1 MINVLLTGGLGYIGS
16 NITFKLLENQLFDV
30 IIVDSLVNSKIDKL
44 VTLEN
49 ISKRKIKFYN
59 YDMNNIVLLESIF
72 QENKIDIVIH
82 LAGLK
87 SVNESI
93 TKPIL
98 YYHNNIFIT
107 LNLLKIMEKYNC
119 YNLIFS
125 SSATVYGNQ
134 LVPFNEN
141 QQTGINLSNPYGKT
155 KYIIEEI
162 LKDHYKSNPKINIII
177 LRYFNPIGSDESG
190 KLFDDPNAIPNNLYP
205 YLLKVYNQELPI
217 LNIYGDNYE
226 TIDGTCARDFI
237 HVIDLALGHIK
248 SIDYLLEKKGFEI
261 FNLGSGYPTSVL
273 QIVKTFEKVNKTKI
287 NYQIVERRKGD
298 ISIMYADVSKAN
310 KLLNWSCLYNLEDM
324 LKLH

>member
-16 NITFKLLENQLFDV
+16 NITVKLLENKLFDV
-30 IIVDSLVNSKIDKL
+30 IIVDNLVNSKVDKL
-44 VTLEN
+44 LTLEN
-49 ISKRKIKFYN
+49 ISKRKIKFYD
-59 YDMNNIVLLESIF
+59 YDLNNIVLLESIF
-72 QENKIDIVIH
+72 QANKIDIVIH

-98 YYHNNIFIT
+98 YYHNNISIT

-119 YNLIFS
+119 CNLILS

-134 LVPFNEN
+134 PVPFNEN
-141 QQTGINLSNPYGKT
+141 QQTGIDLTNPYGKT

-162 LKDHYKSNPKINIII
+162 LKDYYKSNPKINIVI

-205 YLLKVYNQELPI
+205 YLLKVYNRELPI

-237 HVIDLALGHIK
+237 HVTDLALGHIK

-287 NYQIVERRKGD
+287 NYQIVEQRKGD
-298 ISIMYADVSKAN
+298 IPIMYADVSKAN
-310 KLLNWSCLYNLEDM
+310 KLLNWSCLYTLEDM
-324 LKLH
+324 LKLY